1 MDPRARCWLHVRMT
15 AAGKRQVIVRFL
27 LLGCAYLAAAGLAIA
42 LFAVRGSSDSGRGQT
57 VYEANPGPVKMI
69 LIGLAVACA
78 VATASVFW
86 RVVHRSPKV
95 GVAGLAVGALTG
107 VVALLGMLTVG
118 PFILPLAALLVVV
131 ALPMNTLAG

>member
-1 MDPRARCWLHVRMT
+1 VRVT
-15 AAGKRQVIVRFL
+15 AAGKKQVMVRLL
-27 LLGCAYLAAAGLAIA
+27 LLGCAYLVAAGLAIA
-42 LFAVRGSSDSGRGQT
+42 LFVVHGSSAWGGGQT

-69 LIGLAVACA
+69 LIGSAVACA

-86 RVVHRSPKV
+86 RVVHRSPKL

-107 VVALLGMLTVG
+107 AVALLGMLTVG